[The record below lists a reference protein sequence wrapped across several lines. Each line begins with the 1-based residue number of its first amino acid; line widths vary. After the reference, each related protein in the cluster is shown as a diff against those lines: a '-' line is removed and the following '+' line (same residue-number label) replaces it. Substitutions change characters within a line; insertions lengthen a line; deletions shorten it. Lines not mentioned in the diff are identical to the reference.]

1 MVHVPKMPDLPMRG
15 CLLFVSLSALILL
28 TQCAERDP
36 VRRFASD
43 QVSTNTS
50 DADTAAALIS
60 QYRVAHGLSPVSV
73 DPRLTEAA
81 KTQARTVAE
90 AGSLSHG
97 RFSSRMGAFG
107 INGHAAENLS
117 AGSRTVDRVIARW
130 ASSPGHNE
138 NLLLPQARRIG
149 LARADS
155 PGLGY
160 GRYWALVL
168 AD

>member
-1 MVHVPKMPDLPMRG
+1 MPDLPMRR
-15 CLLFVSLSALILL
+15 CLPFLSVLALILL
-28 TQCAERDP
+28 TACAEHDP
-36 VRRFASD
+36 VRRFTSD
-43 QVSTNTS
+43 QVSTKTS

-73 DPRLTEAA
+73 DLRLSEAA
-81 KTQARTVAE
+81 TAQARTVAE
-90 AGSLSHG
+90 AGALSHG
-97 RFSSRMGAFG
+97 QFSRRMSAFG

-117 AGSRTVDRVIARW
+117 AGSRTVDQVIARW
-130 ASSPGHNE
+130 EASPSHNE

-149 LARADS
+149 LARAES

-168 AD
+168 AE

>member
-1 MVHVPKMPDLPMRG
+1 MPDLPMRR
-15 CLLFVSLSALILL
+15 CFPFVSSFVALMLL

-36 VRRFASD
+36 VRRFTSG
-43 QVSTNTS
+43 QVSTKTS

-81 KTQARTVAE
+81 TAQARIVAE
-90 AGSLSHG
+90 AGTLSHG
-97 RFSSRMGAFG
+97 RFTSRMTAFG

-117 AGSRTVDRVIARW
+117 AGSRTLDQVIARW
-130 ASSPGHNE
+130 AASPGHNE

-149 LARADS
+149 LARSDS

-168 AD
+168 AE